1 MENTQNHL
9 FKIIGT
15 GVIISFGSFFSG
27 FILYYLSNRRKMLG
41 PIENEKAT
49 KPKIDKNKNNNP
61 VINSDSS
68 YIPLDTLERII
79 TKVKNKIV
87 ILLANLY
94 DKTILMNIVRQNNET
109 AEEKDIVVE
118 TISTGELAKQILDSI
133 IKQEVNIVNGFGY
146 TTEKYLGSLR
156 HYIQLGNEYVII

>member
-118 TISTGELAKQILDSI
+118 TISTGELAKLKENEEHEQKSSI
-133 IKQEVNIVNGFGY
+133 NLTSQKKNLQKLHQLKVFFNC
-146 TTEKYLGSLR
+146 KY
-156 HYIQLGNEYVII
+156 

>member
-1 MENTQNHL
+1 
-9 FKIIGT
+9 
-15 GVIISFGSFFSG
+15 
-27 FILYYLSNRRKMLG
+27 MLG

-118 TISTGELAKQILDSI
+118 TISTGELAKLKENEEHEQKSSI
-133 IKQEVNIVNGFGY
+133 NLTSQKKNLQKLHQLKVFFNC
-146 TTEKYLGSLR
+146 KY
-156 HYIQLGNEYVII
+156 

>member
-1 MENTQNHL
+1 MENIQNHL

-118 TISTGELAKQILDSI
+118 TISTGELAKLKENEEHEQKSSI
-133 IKQEVNIVNGFGY
+133 NLTSQKKNLQKLHQLKVFFNC
-146 TTEKYLGSLR
+146 KY
-156 HYIQLGNEYVII
+156 